1 MEAEEVGMDT
11 QEKLSGFI
19 FMCNRMTKP
28 ECYRFRVFGL
38 PAGRKEVVEK
48 IHPGTYLFL
57 FDTDVK
63 LLYGIYTATS
73 TGKLKMEP
81 LAFGGKF
88 PAQVKFKIHKD
99 CLPLP
104 ENQFKHAIQDN
115 YQKNSNKFS
124 PELNI
129 RQVRSLLEM
138 FRPLHLL
145 STAAPTHSV
154 LNNTYPPSTSPLP
167 PVDDVFHQRSTP
179 SHFEDSYLSRMSPN
193 QVPWQLD
200 YKHSNE
206 LKEPTGCAYPVNN
219 LMPNSIAAQSVL
231 SQASRTQLYPP
242 AGTLTQVVTHAA
254 RMVSSYTLS
263 QPDPK
268 YTHQHQNILNM
279 QPGFHSSLVNMGS
292 GHTQSFQ
299 DSQYAYHNVL
309 HPQPE
314 FHSSMM
320 TIVSSSA
327 QSLQVPQHPQSMQPE
342 FHSSSSLVNRGSGH
356 TQPLQDSQPAYH
368 SVPHPQL
375 EFHSSMMTMASSC
388 AQSLQEPQ
396 HPQSMQPE
404 FHSSLVNR
412 GSGHTQS
419 FQDAQPAYH
428 SVIHPQPEY
437 HSSMMT
443 MASSCAQSLQEP
455 QHPPPIFHP
464 PVVNMSSN
472 HAQLLQDSH
481 YTPQNILN
489 PGPDSYS
496 SMANVGSSSYAQS
509 LPDPQHT
516 HHEAQYLQPYFNSS
530 SVNMD
535 HANVTLQSHAS
546 SSLHYP
552 YVPQEV
558 ASATYSDQ
566 GSGVMQRVIASGQQ
580 TGMGSE
586 QYQSSM
592 HT

>member
-1 MEAEEVGMDT
+1 MEAEEVGMDA
-11 QEKLSGFI
+11 QEKLAGFI

-48 IHPGTYLFL
+48 INPGTYLFL

-88 PAQVKFKIHKD
+88 PAQVQFKIHKD

-115 YQKNSNKFS
+115 YQKYSNKFS

-145 STAAPTHSV
+145 STAPTHSV
-154 LNNTYPPSTSPLP
+154 LNNTHPHSTMPLP
-167 PVDDVFHQRSTP
+167 PMDDVFHQRSTP
-179 SHFEDSYLSRMSPN
+179 SHFEDSYFSRMSPN
-193 QVPWQLD
+193 QVPWQLN

-219 LMPNSIAAQSVL
+219 LMPNSAAAQSVL
-231 SQASRTQLYPP
+231 SQASRTQLYAP
-242 AGTLTQVVTHAA
+242 AGTLTQEVTHAV

-263 QPDPK
+263 QPDPQ
-268 YTHQHQNILNM
+268 YTHQHQNM
-279 QPGFHSSLVNMGS
+279 QPGFHSSLVNSGS
-292 GHTQSFQ
+292 GHTQSLQ

-320 TIVSSSA
+320 AMASSCA
-327 QSLQVPQHPQSMQPE
+327 QSLQEPQHPQSMQPI
-342 FHSSSSLVNRGSGH
+342 FHSSSSLVNRGSGQ
-356 TQPLQDSQPAYH
+356 TQSLQDSQPAYH
-368 SVPHPQL
+368 SVPHPQP
-375 EFHSSMMTMASSC
+375 EFHPSMMTMASSC

-419 FQDAQPAYH
+419 LQDSQHAYH
-428 SVIHPQPEY
+428 SVLHPQPEF

-443 MASSCAQSLQEP
+443 MASNCAP
-455 QHPPPIFHP
+455 QHPHQSILNPPPVFHP

-481 YTPQNILN
+481 YTPQHILN

-496 SMANVGSSSYAQS
+496 SMANVGSSYAQS

-516 HHEAQYLQPYFNSS
+516 HHEAQYLQPNFNSS
-530 SVNMD
+530 SVSMD
-535 HANVTLQSHAS
+535 HANVTLQPHALS
-546 SSLHYP
+546 SSHYP

-558 ASATYSDQ
+558 VSATYSDQ
-566 GSGVMQRVIASGQQ
+566 GSGVMQRLIPSGQQ
-580 TGMGSE
+580 TAMGSE
-586 QYQSSM
+586 YYQSSM